1 MPSRVDRS
9 LTGARKKKSNQM
21 AKVLFMN
28 VAKHYGSNVVIP
40 DLNLEIADGEFAVLV
55 GPSGCGKTTT
65 LQMVAGLETIS
76 SGTLLIGDQDVTDV
90 PPKDRDIA
98 MVFQSYALFPHLN
111 VRNNIAFG
119 LKIRKVPKDE
129 MDDQVKSVAER
140 LRIESFLD
148 RLPKALS
155 GGQRQRV
162 ALARAV
168 VRRPGVFLMDEP
180 LSNLDAK
187 LRIEARS
194 FLSKMHREL
203 QTTTIYVTHDQ
214 SEAMTMGTKIV
225 ILNEGRIQQVASPLE
240 VYNHPANQFVAG
252 FIGSPAMNFLT
263 LSLEND
269 SLVDSTAGIRIPMT
283 GQMRSELASYRKP
296 TVVLGVRPEALRP
309 LGRGL
314 IVPANAVRLTVDVV
328 QHLGHEILLD
338 ASDGAHRIVARVP
351 PGDDSGVGERRPF
364 VVNMDMVH
372 LFDAETGKNVA
383 SAAAN

>member
-1 MPSRVDRS
+1 
-9 LTGARKKKSNQM
+9 M
-21 AKVLFMN
+21 AKVSFVN
-28 VAKHYGSNVVIP
+28 VAKHYGHNVVIP
-40 DLNLEIADGEFAVLV
+40 DLNLEIPDGEFAVLV

-76 SGTLLIGDQDVTDV
+76 SGTLLIGNKDVTDL
-90 PPKDRDIA
+90 PPKERDIA

-119 LKIRKVPKDE
+119 LKIRKVPRTAMDE
-129 MDDQVKSVAER
+129 QVKSVAER
-140 LRIESFLD
+140 LRIENFLG

-168 VRRPGVFLMDEP
+168 VSRPSVFLMDEP

-240 VYNHPANQFVAG
+240 VYDHPANQFVAG

-269 SLVDSTAGIRIPMT
+269 SLVDSTADIQIPLTSPIRAL
-283 GQMRSELASYRKP
+283 LASYRKP
-296 TVVLGVRPEALRP
+296 RVVLGVRPEALGP
-309 LGRGL
+309 LQRGL
-314 IVPANAVRLTVDVV
+314 SVPANAVRLTVDVI

-351 PGDDSGVGERRPF
+351 PGDDSGIGEHRPF
-364 VVNMDMVH
+364 VVNLDMVH
-372 LFDAETGKNVA
+372 LFDVETGQNLA
-383 SAAAN
+383 SIGS

>member
-1 MPSRVDRS
+1 
-9 LTGARKKKSNQM
+9 M
-21 AKVLFMN
+21 AKVSFIN

-40 DLNLEIADGEFAVLV
+40 DLNLEIGDSEFAVLV
-55 GPSGCGKTTT
+55 GPSGCGKSTT

-76 SGTLLIGDQDVTDV
+76 SGTLLIGDKDVTDV

-98 MVFQSYALFPHLN
+98 MVFQSYALFPHLDI
-111 VRNNIAFG
+111 RNNIAFG
-119 LKIRKVPKDE
+119 LKIRRMPKSE

-140 LRIESFLD
+140 LRIEGFLD

-162 ALARAV
+162 ALARAL

-180 LSNLDAK
+180 LSNLDAQ

-194 FLSKMHREL
+194 FLSKMHRDL

-225 ILNEGRIQQVASPLE
+225 VLNEGRIQQVASPLE
-240 VYNHPANQFVAG
+240 VYNHPANRFVAG

-263 LSLEND
+263 LALENN
-269 SLVDSTAGIRIPMT
+269 SLVDSNANIQIPLT
-283 GQMRSELASYRKP
+283 DRMRRQLVPYRRQ
-296 TVVLGVRPEALRP
+296 TVVLGARPEALRP
-309 LGRGL
+309 LQRGL
-314 IVPANAVRLTVDVV
+314 PVPPNAVTLIVDVV

-338 ASDGAHRIVARVP
+338 ASDGMHRVVARVS
-351 PGDDSGVGERRPF
+351 PGDDSEVGERRPF
-364 VVNMDMVH
+364 VVNMDMVQ
-372 LFDAETGKNVA
+372 LFDVETGLNLA
-383 SAAAN
+383 TGGS